1 MKKDS
6 IKPGFSWKTV
16 GFSLLRYWWVA
27 ALAAAL
33 VAVAFTVRTVSQ
45 HPPVRLEVHRSTRID
60 VTAEE
65 VRSIR
70 DVGEWEFLNI
80 TTEEMVEWSRSRT
93 LGTDRLV
100 RIYTGTLR
108 IGVDLKKASD
118 DWFTSKPDSVAE
130 LHLPKVALLDPNF
143 IDEARTR
150 SFYEKGSYPPEA
162 LQSLYE
168 QARQR
173 MLRRCLTP
181 QNLKQAE
188 VNARSQFTHLFQGL
202 GFKRVDIHFDR

>member
-6 IKPGFSWKTV
+6 LNSRFSWKAV
-16 GFSLLRYWWVA
+16 AFSLLRYWWVA
-27 ALAAAL
+27 ALAAAF
-33 VAVAFTVRTVSQ
+33 VAAAFMVRTVSR
-45 HPPVRLEVHRSTRID
+45 HTPVRLEVHRSTRID

-70 DVGEWEFLNI
+70 DVGEWEFLHI
-80 TTEEMVEWSRSRT
+80 TTEEMVEWSRHRT

-108 IGVDLKKASD
+108 IGVDLRKAGD

-162 LQSLYE
+162 LKTLYE

-173 MLRRCLTP
+173 MLRRCLTA

-188 VNARSQFTHLFQGL
+188 DHARVQFTQLFEGL
-202 GFKRVDIHFDR
+202 GFKHVDIHFDR

>member
-6 IKPGFSWKTV
+6 SENSFSWRKMA
-16 GFSLLRYWWVA
+16 FSLLRYWWVA
-27 ALAAAL
+27 AIAVAL
-33 VAVAFTVRTVSQ
+33 VAAAFMLRTVSS
-45 HPPVRLEVHRSTRID
+45 HPPVKVEVHRSTRID

-93 LGTDRLV
+93 FGTDRLV

-108 IGVDLKKASD
+108 IGVDMKKAGE

-130 LHLPKVALLDPNF
+130 LHLPKVTLLDPNF

-162 LQSLYE
+162 LKSLYE

-188 VNARSQFTHLFQGL
+188 TNARSQFTQVFQGL
-202 GFKRVDIHFDR
+202 GFKRVDIHFDK

>member
-6 IKPGFSWKTV
+6 IRKGFSWKTV
-16 GFSLLRYWWVA
+16 AFSLLRYWWVA
-27 ALAAAL
+27 AISVAL
-33 VAVAFTVRTVSQ
+33 VAAAFVAKTVSQ
-45 HPPVRLEVHRSTRID
+45 HPPVKLEVHRSTRID

-70 DVGEWEFLNI
+70 DVGQWEFLNI

-93 LGTDRLV
+93 FGTDRLV

-108 IGVDLKKASD
+108 IGVDMKKAGD

-130 LHLPKVALLDPNF
+130 LHLPKVALLDANF

-162 LQSLYE
+162 LKSLYE
-168 QARQR
+168 QARQL

-188 VNARSQFTHLFQGL
+188 SNACSQFTQLFLGL
-202 GFKRVDIHFDR
+202 GFKRVNIYFDK

>member
-6 IKPGFSWKTV
+6 IRKGFSWRALA
-16 GFSLLRYWWVA
+16 FSLLRYWWVA
-27 ALAAAL
+27 AIAVAL
-33 VAVAFTVRTVSQ
+33 VASAFMVKTVRQ
-45 HPPVRLEVHRSTRID
+45 HPPVKLEVHRSTRID

-70 DVGEWEFLNI
+70 DVGQWEFLNI

-93 LGTDRLV
+93 FGTDRLV

-108 IGVDLKKASD
+108 IGVDMKKAAG

-130 LHLPKVALLDPNF
+130 LHLPKVALLDANF

-162 LQSLYE
+162 LKSLYE

-188 VNARSQFTHLFQGL
+188 ANARSQFTHLFQTL